1 MDVIHKGGIMNNT
14 GNQLYI
20 EGENN
25 RLYIYVH
32 LHNLKRMTASRILD
46 SYVEAFRNRDLDE
59 ICVSFWNTGVP
70 GEHLS
75 SFRKTSNVT
84 IGKLLKGLKYINTFF
99 DYRGN
104 VKRIEKPRLIT

>member
-1 MDVIHKGGIMNNT
+1 MNHT

-32 LHNLKRMTASRILD
+32 LRNLRKMTASRILD
-46 SYVEAFRNRDLDE
+46 SYVETFRNRDVDE
-59 ICVSFWNTGVP
+59 ICVSFWNMGVP

-75 SFRKTSNVT
+75 LFRKTSNAA
-84 IGKLLKGLKYINTFF
+84 IGKILKGIKYIDTFF
-99 DYRGN
+99 DYKDN
-104 VKRIEKPRLIT
+104 IKRIEKPRLIT

>member
-1 MDVIHKGGIMNNT
+1 MNNT

-32 LHNLKRMTASRILD
+32 LHNLKPMTASRILD
-46 SYVEAFRNRDLDE
+46 SYVEAFRDRDFEE
-59 ICVSFWNTGVP
+59 ICVSFWNMGVP

-75 SFRKTSNVT
+75 SFRKTSNAA
-84 IGKLLKGLKYINTFF
+84 IGKMLKGLKYINTFF
-99 DYRGN
+99 DYKGN
-104 VKRIEKPRLIT
+104 VKRIEKPRLIA

>member
-1 MDVIHKGGIMNNT
+1 MNNT

-32 LHNLKRMTASRILD
+32 LQNLKRMTASRILD
-46 SYVEAFRNRDLDE
+46 SYVEAFRDRDFEE
-59 ICVSFWNTGVP
+59 IRVSFWNMGVP

-75 SFRKTSNVT
+75 TFRKTSNKA
-84 IGKLLKGLKYINTFF
+84 IGRILKGIKYIDTFF
-99 DYRGN
+99 QYKDN
-104 VKRIEKPRLIT
+104 VKKIYKPKLVV